1 MIDNHYRIRLAA
13 IAELPELQNIERTAA
28 GLFATAGLA
37 DIAES
42 EPTPLKILGRH
53 QAAGRVWVAADDRDR
68 PVGFAIV
75 AVLDGCGYLQE
86 LSVHP
91 AHGRRGLG
99 TRLVGEVCR
108 WAKHRGYPAVTLSTF
123 GDLPWNAPF
132 YQKLGFRILREA
144 ELTPGLLAV
153 RTAQAKAGFPV
164 ERRVF
169 MKLDFLD
176 GMGSRGTEETEGK
189 NLKI

>member
-1 MIDNHYRIRLAA
+1 MAA

-28 GLFATAGLA
+28 RLFATVGLA
-37 DIAES
+37 EVAES
-42 EPTPLKILGRH
+42 EPTPSTILRHH

-68 PVGFAIV
+68 PVGFAIA
-75 AVLDGCGYLQE
+75 AVIDGCGYLQE

-91 AHGRRGLG
+91 AHSRRGLG
-99 TRLVGEVCR
+99 TRLVETVCR

-132 YQKLGFRILREA
+132 YQKLGFRILGEA

-169 MKLDFLD
+169 LKLDFLD
-176 GMGSRGTEETEGK
+176 GE
-189 NLKI
+189 